1 MAQEYISRKGL
12 EKLKELL
19 KELIEVKRPEIINQI
34 SRAREMGD
42 LSENAEY
49 HAAREKQRE
58 IENEI
63 AKLQQKVASLKV
75 IDTENLKKDEVRFG
89 AVVGLYDLNSKKN
102 LLYQVVG
109 DDETGKV
116 GEIHKISCNSPIGRA
131 LLGQKVGNEVKVRV
145 PAGVKHY
152 KIKSI
157 TYPES
162 KE

>member
-1 MAQEYISRKGL
+1 MAQEYISREGL
-12 EKLKELL
+12 EKIKKRL
-19 KELIEVKRPEIINQI
+19 KELIEIERPEIVKRI
-34 SRAREMGD
+34 SHAREMGD

-49 HAAREKQRE
+49 HAAREKQQE

-75 IDTENLKKDEVRFG
+75 INTANLNKDEVRFG
-89 AVVGLYDLNSKKN
+89 AVVELYDLKSRKSFS
-102 LLYQVVG
+102 YQI
-109 DDETGKV
+109 V
-116 GEIHKISCNSPIGRA
+116 GEDEAGKAPGIHKISCNSPIGKA
-131 LLGQKVGNEVKVRV
+131 LLGKQVGNEIEVRV

-152 KIKSI
+152 KIKGI